1 MAKRKRRKSIKQISI
16 EQAYRKERKRVLAA
30 RRRLEKQGF
39 LLNSE
44 APAIPKR
51 ITENSIRKLKK
62 ITPSSIREKSLWL
75 DYTTGEVIEGYR
87 RNTIRKLRKEQ
98 KTEYVVTEYDVTDFN
113 DPTDPEDDVT
123 DVNDPTDPEDDLK
136 TSIIIDNFIH
146 EVRMIGFKELEDVL
160 FNWMNFYIHMMTR
173 DGFAELLTDAAS
185 QGIQIEVSEYDSE
198 KSGKEKAIHYVDE
211 LMELSGEIGD
221 ISRDDFAS
229 AFYDYGW

>member
-1 MAKRKRRKSIKQISI
+1 MSKRKRRKSAKQISI

-98 KTEYVVTEYDVTDFN
+98 KTDINAPTE
-113 DPTDPEDDVT
+113 
-123 DVNDPTDPEDDLK
+123 PEDDLK
-136 TSIIIDNFIH
+136 TAIIIDNFIH
-146 EVRMIGFKELEDVL
+146 EVRMIGFKEVEDVI
-160 FNWMNFYIHMMTR
+160 FNWMNFYIHMMGR

-211 LMELSGEIGD
+211 LMELSGELGD

-229 AFYDYGW
+229 ANYDYGW

>member
-1 MAKRKRRKSIKQISI
+1 MAKRKRRKSTKQISI
-16 EQAYRKERKRVLAA
+16 EQAYRKERKRVLAT

-51 ITENSIRKLKK
+51 ITESSIRKLKK
-62 ITPSSIREKSLWL
+62 ITPSSIREKSLWF

-98 KTEYVVTEYDVTDFN
+98 KTE
-113 DPTDPEDDVT
+113 DDVT
-123 DVNDPTDPEDDLK
+123 DINDPTEPEDDLK
-136 TSIIIDNFIH
+136 TAIIIDNFIH
-146 EVRMIGFKELEDVL
+146 EVRMIGFKEVEDVI
-160 FNWMNFYIHMMTR
+160 FNWMNFYIHMMGR
-173 DGFAELLTDAAS
+173 DGFAKLLTDGAS

-229 AFYDYGW
+229 ATYDYGW

>member
-1 MAKRKRRKSIKQISI
+1 MAKRKRRKSTKQISI

-98 KTEYVVTEYDVTDFN
+98 KTEYDVTDIN
-113 DPTDPEDDVT
+113 APTE
-123 DVNDPTDPEDDLK
+123 PEDDLK

-146 EVRMIGFKELEDVL
+146 EVRMIGFKELEDVI
-160 FNWMNFYIHMMTR
+160 FNWMNFYIHMMGR
-173 DGFAELLTDAAS
+173 DGFAELLTEAAS

-229 AFYDYGW
+229 ATYDYGW

>member
-1 MAKRKRRKSIKQISI
+1 MAKRKRRKSTKQISI

-98 KTEYVVTEYDVTDFN
+98 KTEYDVTDIN
-113 DPTDPEDDVT
+113 DPTE
-123 DVNDPTDPEDDLK
+123 PEDDLK

-146 EVRMIGFKELEDVL
+146 EVRMIGFKEVEDVI
-160 FNWMNFYIHMMTR
+160 FNWMNFYIHMMGR

-229 AFYDYGW
+229 ATYDYGW

>member
-1 MAKRKRRKSIKQISI
+1 MAKRKRRKSAKRLSI

-51 ITENSIRKLKK
+51 ITEGSIRALKK
-62 ITPSSIREKSLWL
+62 ITPSSIREKSLFL
-75 DYTTGEVIEGYR
+75 DYITGEIVEGNR
-87 RNTIRKLRKEQ
+87 QQTIRKLRKQQ
-98 KTEYVVTEYDVTDFN
+98 KTEFDPDVIDIDYTTEIEADG
-113 DPTDPEDDVT
+113 
-123 DVNDPTDPEDDLK
+123 DLK
-136 TSIIIDNFIH
+136 TSIIIDNFRN
-146 EVRMIGFKELEDVL
+146 EVRMIGFKEVEDVI
-160 FNWMNFYIHMMTR
+160 FNWMNSYIHMMGR
-173 DGFAELLTDAAS
+173 GGFADLLIEAAS

-198 KSGKEKAIHYVDE
+198 KSGKEKALHYVDE

-229 AFYDYGW
+229 ASYDYGW

>member
-1 MAKRKRRKSIKQISI
+1 MSKRKHRKSTKQISI

-44 APAIPKR
+44 APSIPKR
-51 ITENSIRKLKK
+51 ITEGSIRSLKK
-62 ITPSSIREKSLWL
+62 ITPSTIREKSLWV
-75 DYTTGEVIEGYR
+75 DYTTGEIIEGYR
-87 RNTIRKLRKEQ
+87 RNTIRKLIKEQ
-98 KTEYVVTEYDVTDFN
+98 KTEFDVTDIN
-113 DPTDPEDDVT
+113 DTTEVEEDS
-123 DVNDPTDPEDDLK
+123 DLK
-136 TSIIIDNFIH
+136 TSIIIENFIH
-146 EVRMIGFKELEDVL
+146 EVSLIGFKEVEDTI
-160 FNWMNFYIHMMTR
+160 FNWMNSYIHMMGKT
-173 DGFAELLTDAAS
+173 GFADLLIEAAS

-229 AFYDYGW
+229 ASYDYEW